1 MSLCGTHYGCSPF
14 PLDTYR
20 SLLILG
26 GLGAG
31 RTGASMKPMVQ
42 DDDIPTLNLEDTIP
56 RVGPTTES
64 SGIRCQVWF
73 EPEGAVVTDEA
84 L

>member
-1 MSLCGTHYGCSPF
+1 
-14 PLDTYR
+14 
-20 SLLILG
+20 
-26 GLGAG
+26 
-31 RTGASMKPMVQ
+31 MKPMVQ